1 MEQTG
6 PSEERPKVRVVK
18 GGKGRPRSGV
28 ITVQGENGDVFYRCS
43 CDRCDGVA
51 TTSERPIV
59 TREVVC
65 EQCIRLVGKMKPST
79 KIKRRSGKPVYTTDC
94 DECGTPTK
102 TFFLPKN
109 NRPLLCKE
117 CIAEAEELAEMD
129 ARDAGDVD
137 VEPIEE
143 PKPAKAGIYEAP
155 EVAADAFHQVRQ
167 QIAEKKVRDD
177 KFIFPCRRCSKELT
191 LRFMPKPGEDII
203 CPDCYKE
210 RNEREAKKNPTG
222 TRIFYNIE
230 CARCGRKESLHFVPR
245 LGSDA
250 VCSTCFNNNKR
261 R

>member
-28 ITVQGENGDVFYRCS
+28 ITVQGENGEVFYRCS

-59 TREVVC
+59 AREVIC
-65 EQCIRLVGKMKPST
+65 RDCAPLVRKMKPST
-79 KIKRRSGKPVYTTDC
+79 RIKRRSNKTTYTTDC
-94 DECGTPTK
+94 DECGAPTK

-109 NRPLLCKE
+109 NRPLLCKD
-117 CIAEAEELAEMD
+117 CIEEAQELAEMD
-129 ARDAGDVD
+129 AADTEDTSKAQQ
-137 VEPIEE
+137 EE
-143 PKPAKAGIYEAP
+143 KASKAGIYEAP
-155 EVAADAFHQVRQ
+155 VVPDSFNQVRQ
-167 QIAEKKVRDD
+167 QMADKKARAED
-177 KFIFPCRRCSKELT
+177 KFAFPCRRCSKELT

-203 CPDCYKE
+203 CPECYKE

-250 VCSTCFNNNKR
+250 VCSSCFDNNKR